1 MTDAGLASLLVDAL
15 VGRWLYVADRDIWLK
30 WVGTHWQPDRRKVL
44 LQEALAV
51 AEECEAGLG
60 TIIDD
65 KEREVWGRNARDRVS
80 RESLIFGEVRRWLQL
95 LATVSR

>member
-1 MTDAGLASLLVDAL
+1 MT
-15 VGRWLYVADRDIWLK
+15 LK
-30 WVGTHWQPDRRKVL
+30 NP
-44 LQEALAV
+44 EAV
-51 AEECEAGLG
+51 AG
-60 TIIDD
+60 TLDAMFIDD